1 MVAAMTKSD
10 SNIDGLS
17 FEQALAELEK
27 IVRTLESGKAGLEES
42 IQSYERGQALR
53 AYCESKL
60 KDAQL
65 RVDSLTLN
73 NAGKPETK
81 EFTA

>member
-1 MVAAMTKSD
+1 MVTAMTKTPDLSA
-10 SNIDGLS
+10 LS

-27 IVRTLESGKAGLEES
+27 IVRALESGKAGLEES

-53 AYCESKL
+53 AYCEAKL

-73 NAGKPETK
+73 ASGKPETK